1 MQAKKTCAQKPLMRE
16 STSAHERRCPK
27 TTLQRAVEVQTTR
40 TNGVPSLRVSAGLDL
55 GIMARTPEQLPDPW
69 LFDSEKLLNELG
81 RIAELIKQIPIADS
95 HATHF
100 AINRAADA
108 TYDLRE
114 HLRFLLHLHR
124 EGQRQFA
131 RKHQRTDVPHSP
143 RKSTTRPANSG
154 QVA

>member
-1 MQAKKTCAQKPLMRE
+1 MLLQ
-16 STSAHERRCPK
+16 STSAWKEQHQKPPRRCHK
-27 TTLQRAVEVQTTR
+27 TRIHNRAREEQTTR
-40 TNGVPSLRVSAGLDL
+40 SERVQSPRIGTGLDL
-55 GIMARTPEQLPDPW
+55 GIMARKPEQLPDPW

-131 RKHQRTDVPHSP
+131 RKHQRTEAPHSP
-143 RKSTTRPANSG
+143 RKTTTRPANSG